1 MARIDGRTPEQF
13 RKVNFTKNFLSHP
26 ASSVLIEFG
35 GTKVICSVTVQPGVP
50 GWMRAQNVP
59 GGWVTSEYGML
70 PASTHERMQREA
82 SKGKQSGRTME
93 IQRLIGRSFRSVID
107 LEALGANTVYIDC
120 DVIDA
125 DGGTRCASITGA
137 SVALQLAFK
146 KAWLA
151 KKFGGKNPMKE
162 NVAAISVGIV
172 NGEPVLDLCYAED
185 SKAEVDMNVVMTESG
200 KFIEVQGT
208 AEEQPFTPEQLNQ
221 MLDLAKNGLNK
232 IFELQNRIISGAP
245 RRHNDNDDKNNGK
258 GRNTRPGKPGGGL
271 GSMGDILGDIT
282 I

>member
-1 MARIDGRTPEQF
+1 
-13 RKVNFTKNFLSHP
+13 
-26 ASSVLIEFG
+26 
-35 GTKVICSVTVQPGVP
+35 
-50 GWMRAQNVP
+50 
-59 GGWVTSEYGML
+59 
-70 PASTHERMQREA
+70 
-82 SKGKQSGRTME
+82 
-93 IQRLIGRSFRSVID
+93 
-107 LEALGANTVYIDC
+107 
-120 DVIDA
+120 
-125 DGGTRCASITGA
+125 
-137 SVALQLAFK
+137 
-146 KAWLA
+146 
-151 KKFGGKNPMKE
+151 MKE